1 MKAEVIAVGSELLL
15 GQIVDTNSAFIAKR
29 LAENGIEMVRTQT
42 VGDDLKRMEDTIRDS
57 MGRSNII
64 ITTGGIG
71 PTEDD
76 LTREAIANVTNC
88 PLTFQPRLMEQ
99 IEAIIQRRGFRVSA
113 NNRKQ
118 AYIPEGAIPIEN
130 PKGTAPGFI
139 VEGPTW
145 VTLTIPGV
153 PSEMEYL
160 MEHAVVPYL
169 RKRFHLKREVIHYK
183 VLRACGIGE
192 SALGLQIEDLMKEG
206 RNPSVGTLAA
216 IGDIRIRIT
225 AKAED
230 SGEADQL
237 ISETE
242 QEIRNRLDTLI
253 YGVDQE
259 TLQGNTLRILEERGL
274 TLSVIETFT
283 GGVVSQKMAAT
294 GSPSFIQG
302 MVLPA
307 PVSQR
312 KFFGIPE
319 KEFDL
324 LIQDPT
330 KMAASLAERARK
342 TIGTDLGLALVGRIT
357 EEQPRGEFK
366 IDACNVL
373 SGPTGFEQQESPLGG
388 EPQMVRERF
397 SILGIDFLRKFM
409 LKASSKI

>member
-1 MKAEVIAVGSELLL
+1 MGSVSLRT
-15 GQIVDTNSAFIAKR
+15 I
-29 LAENGIEMVRTQT
+29 ENRPIFP
-42 VGDDLKRMEDTIRDS
+42 K
-57 MGRSNII
+57 
-64 ITTGGIG
+64 
-71 PTEDD
+71 
-76 LTREAIANVTNC
+76 
-88 PLTFQPRLMEQ
+88 
-99 IEAIIQRRGFRVSA
+99 
-113 NNRKQ
+113 
-118 AYIPEGAIPIEN
+118 GAIPIEN

-160 MEHAVVPYL
+160 MENAVIPYL
-169 RKRFHLKREVIHYK
+169 RKRFQLERQVIRYK

-230 SGEADQL
+230 PGEADQL

-242 QEIRNRLDTLI
+242 QEIRSRLGTLI
-253 YGVDQE
+253 YGIDQE

-274 TLSVIETFT
+274 SLSVIETFT

-294 GSPSFIQG
+294 GSSSFVQG

-312 KFFGIPE
+312 KF
-319 KEFDL
+319 
-324 LIQDPT
+324 
-330 KMAASLAERARK
+330 
-342 TIGTDLGLALVGRIT
+342 
-357 EEQPRGEFK
+357 
-366 IDACNVL
+366 
-373 SGPTGFEQQESPLGG
+373 
-388 EPQMVRERF
+388 
-397 SILGIDFLRKFM
+397 LGISGERVRSSHPGPNKDGCLIGRKSSEDHRDRSRIGPGRTGNRGAAKRRVQNRSLQRTLRPDR
-409 LKASSKI
+409 L